1 MVARVLLQPAAPIR
15 EYRGSPNFKGDRFT
29 PVSVSGPKPHL
40 VQSRTGVSSY
50 SALAGSAERFARL
63 ELLRK
68 PRRLRNRRAEG
79 GRDDHGSVVGG
90 NCLSPFTQIVR
101 PRLENL
107 GGVSPTRAEPR
118 IGVKTTSELLEG
130 IT

>member
-1 MVARVLLQPAAPIR
+1 MTLSEAKRYHAYARKQLSKKR
-15 EYRGSPNFKGDRFT
+15 E
-29 PVSVSGPKPHL
+29 PVSPVTADWRAQP
-40 VQSRTGVSSY
+40 RD
-50 SALAGSAERFARL
+50 
-63 ELLRK
+63 LLDWNCFES

-118 IGVKTTSELLEG
+118 IGVKTTAELIEG